1 MSARAG
7 STGQSLQSLVDA
19 VRRDQG
25 APPDRHHHIS
35 GPDVRPPAQLPAPD
49 RDRDNPNWKD
59 R

>member
-7 STGQSLQSLVDA
+7 SSGQSLQTLVDA

-35 GPDVRPPAQLPAPD
+35 GPDVRPATQLPAP
-49 RDRDNPNWKD
+49 DRDNPNWKD